1 MYWSVLLSIVD
12 RVLTLRILA
21 AGPAILLLIALRTG
35 GPMGSP
41 MEGLSMEMMWL
52 IVLVTFIICQIGVNR
67 LESTKDHGW
76 ARQQAL
82 RRAQPLQASNDAE
95 FWSKAT
101 APSLN
106 GPGSTGSVPV
116 PPVSSKTT
124 TRSARIEG
132 GGASSP
138 FGHGPISWGCHCP
151 IPPSEPVPW
160 IVPRC
165 HHPRFGQGTPWRPV
179 LWLEHRKTPS
189 PASRPSCG
197 RLDDDTHG
205 AS

>member
-106 GPGSTGSVPV
+106 GPGSTGSVPRS
-116 PPVSSKTT
+116 PPLSSKTT
-124 TRSARIEG
+124 TRSARIERWRCIFSIRARTNQRLG
-132 GGASSP
+132 MP
-138 FGHGPISWGCHCP
+138 RCP

-160 IVPRC
+160 IGSSMPSSR
-165 HHPRFGQGTPWRPV
+165 GSDQGTPWRPV
-179 LWLEHRKTPS
+179 LWLEHRERRHRATPVS
-189 PASRPSCG
+189 SLLREA
-197 RLDDDTHG
+197 
-205 AS
+205 